1 MIDTLKSICEQCVHL
16 LNPKLDFIP
25 EQPERHREIIFRDLK
40 ELVSAASLEQSK
52 TVVILAGCIFE
63 SVLYFFIQTQ
73 TTFITARR
81 GATFTF
87 NPDVGLDNC
96 VRIFN
101 RYFSSILSIPDFVVD
116 YRNMVHV
123 NQELRYP
130 PEACRNGAEDM
141 LRLLNALIGKLTEY
155 TKE

>member
-1 MIDTLKSICEQCVHL
+1 MTDTLRSICEQCVHL
-16 LNPKLDFIP
+16 LNPQLNFIP
-25 EQPERHREIIFRDLK
+25 EQPERHRDIILRDLK

-63 SVLYFFIQTQ
+63 SVLYFFIQAQ

-81 GATFTF
+81 GETFTF
-87 NPDVGLDNC
+87 NPDLGLDNC

-101 RYFSSILSIPDFVVD
+101 RYFSKILSIPDLVVD

-123 NQELRYP
+123 NQELKYP
-130 PEACRNGAEDM
+130 PETCRGAAEDM
-141 LRLLNALIGKLTEY
+141 LRLLNALIEKLTEY
-155 TKE
+155 AKE